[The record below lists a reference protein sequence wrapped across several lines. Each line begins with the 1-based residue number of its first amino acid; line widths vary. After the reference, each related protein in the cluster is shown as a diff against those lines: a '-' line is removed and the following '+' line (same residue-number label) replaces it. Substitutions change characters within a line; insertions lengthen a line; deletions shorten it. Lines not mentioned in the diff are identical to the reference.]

1 MMRALSCFTV
11 KRHLF
16 AKADSNGQRHTH
28 PSPTRAK
35 VYGFAPAVEGEIW
48 SPFRELVLLVTKI
61 IRFKIN

>member
-35 VYGFAPAVEGEIW
+35 VYGFAPAVEGEI
-48 SPFRELVLLVTKI
+48 
-61 IRFKIN
+61 